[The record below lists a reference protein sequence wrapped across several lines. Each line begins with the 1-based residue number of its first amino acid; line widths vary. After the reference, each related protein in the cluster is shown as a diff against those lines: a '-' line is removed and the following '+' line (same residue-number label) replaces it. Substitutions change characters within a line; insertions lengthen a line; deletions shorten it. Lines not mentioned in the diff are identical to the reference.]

1 MTIAS
6 DIKANF
12 LDAGADPEIARMA
25 ATISATLLHD
35 AENFYAVFLDN
46 IVGMLEQ
53 SPKDLVKK
61 GRLPVELEGASNNFV
76 VHKAYC
82 RIVASQLE
90 PSIGSLLT
98 ELSQAIYQKADDDED
113 IGTTKRDA
121 LFEAVIGGIGSLH
134 PSVQVPPGIKTFL
147 NMPLVIAYPEAIADL
162 VDLTLE
168 I

>member
-6 DIKANF
+6 DIKGNF
-12 LDAGADPEIARMA
+12 LEAGADPEIARMA

-61 GRLPVELEGASNNFV
+61 GRLPVELEGASNNYV

-82 RIVASQLE
+82 QIVARQLDPTIE
-90 PSIGSLLT
+90 SLLT
-98 ELSQAIYQKADDDED
+98 ELSQAIYTKADSHED
-113 IGTTKRDA
+113 IGTTKKDA
-121 LFEAVIGGIGSLH
+121 LLEAVTGGIGSLH
-134 PSVQVPPGIKTFL
+134 PSVQVPLGMKTFL

-162 VDLTLE
+162 VDLTLG